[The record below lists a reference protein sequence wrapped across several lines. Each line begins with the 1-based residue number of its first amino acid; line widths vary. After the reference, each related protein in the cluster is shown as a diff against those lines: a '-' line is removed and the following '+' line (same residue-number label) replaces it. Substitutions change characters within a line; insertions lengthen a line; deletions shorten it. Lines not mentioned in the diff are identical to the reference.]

1 MRIPFCAAK
10 KAVLVAAIV
19 AGGLSNTVPAKAQVP
34 DDLNTIFPG
43 HSAPPSAGGG
53 TTASPRTTTSP
64 PVATCC
70 ISVPQPP
77 TYNGPPVALPP
88 SPQPFPV
95 FPGGVA
101 PQ

>member
-1 MRIPFCAAK
+1 MKSPFCAAK
-10 KAVLVAAIV
+10 KAVLAAVIV
-19 AGGLSNTVPAKAQVP
+19 AGGLSNTSPATAQVS

-53 TTASPRTTTSP
+53 TTTSPRTTTSP

-70 ISVPQPP
+70 IAVPQPP

-88 SPQPFPV
+88 SLQPFPV